1 MLKLNI
7 LKPVT
12 IVGREYDAGDSV
24 EVHKTLLHYEKKK
37 VSNGIQVLLDAG
49 LIEAVSGKDDTYKV
63 KGDIVVNVL
72 GLEFKKDAEFV
83 APKVFDYVDEVDYP
97 KWIAR
102 GVTDG
107 LWSLDDGV
115 VHVTGVTL
123 NESTKT
129 LEVGDTFT
137 LIATVL
143 PENAADKTGAWS
155 LDGTVTD
162 DGEFISNGIV
172 SVEKSSGQVTANAA
186 GNAVATFTTTDS
198 GKKASSTITVNIKV
212 IVPTSVSMSPAS
224 PTTTVGGTV
233 KLSVSITPANSTDKT
248 GVWTSATPAVATV
261 AQDGTVTG
269 VSEGTSEITFTTN
282 SGSKTAKRTVT
293 VGPAA

>member
-24 EVHKTLLHYEKKK
+24 EVHKTLLHFEKKK
-37 VSNGIQVLLDAG
+37 IANGIKALLDAG
-49 LIEAVSGKDDTYKV
+49 RIEAVSGKDDTYKV

-83 APKVFDYVDEVDYP
+83 APKVFDYVDEVGYP

-102 GVTDG
+102 GLEDG
-107 LWSLDDGV
+107 LWTYEDANQLSAAISP
-115 VHVTGVTL
+115 TTF
-123 NESTKT
+123 SI
-129 LEVGDTFT
+129 EVGATDTVSVT
-137 LIATVL
+137 
-143 PENAADKTGAWS
+143 
-155 LDGTVTD
+155 GTVTP
-162 DGEFISNGIV
+162 
-172 SVEKSSGQVTANAA
+172 
-186 GNAVATFTTTDS
+186 
-198 GKKASSTITVNIKV
+198 KAII
-212 IVPTSVSMSPAS
+212 PTSVSMSPAS

-269 VSEGTSEITFTTN
+269 VAKGTSEITFTTN
-282 SGSKTAKRTVT
+282 SGAKTAKRTVT

>member
-24 EVHKTLLHYEKKK
+24 EVHKTLLHFEKKK
-37 VSNGIQVLLDAG
+37 IANGIKALLDAG
-49 LIEAVSGKDDTYKV
+49 RIEAVSGKDDTYKV

-83 APKVFDYVDEVDYP
+83 APKVFDYVDEVGYP

-102 GVTDG
+102 GLEDG
-107 LWSLDDGV
+107 LWTYEDANQLSAAIAP
-115 VHVTGVTL
+115 TTF
-123 NESTKT
+123 SI
-129 LEVGDTFT
+129 EVGAASKGELTDTVSVT
-137 LIATVL
+137 
-143 PENAADKTGAWS
+143 
-155 LDGTVTD
+155 GTVTP
-162 DGEFISNGIV
+162 
-172 SVEKSSGQVTANAA
+172 
-186 GNAVATFTTTDS
+186 
-198 GKKASSTITVNIKV
+198 KV
-212 IVPTSVSMSPAS
+212 IIPTSVSMSPAS

-269 VSEGTSEITFTTN
+269 VAEGTSEITFTTN
-282 SGSKTAKRTVT
+282 SGAKTAKRTVT

>member
-12 IVGREYDAGDSV
+12 IIGREYDAGDSV

-37 VSNGIQVLLDAG
+37 VSNGVKVLLDAG

-115 VHVTGVTL
+115 IHVTGVTMSDASI
-123 NESTKT
+123 NVDVGATKQ
-129 LEVGDTFT
+129 LSV
-137 LIATVL
+137 TVA
-143 PENAADKTGAWS
+143 PAEAADKTGVWAS
-155 LDGTVTD
+155 SDTAVATVDQT
-162 DGEFISNGIV
+162 GL
-172 SVEKSSGQVTANAA
+172 VTGVAA
-186 GNAVATFTTTDS
+186 GNANITFTTTDG
-198 GKKASSTITVNIKV
+198 GKVGTTAAVIAVAV

-233 KLSVSITPANSTDKT
+233 KLTVAITPANSTDKT

-282 SGSKTAKRTVT
+282 SGAKTAKRTVT
-293 VGPAA
+293 ITAA

>member
-37 VSNGIQVLLDAG
+37 IANGIKALLDAG
-49 LIEAVSGKDDTYKV
+49 RIEAVSGKDDTYKV

-83 APKVFDYVDEVDYP
+83 APKVFDYVDEVGYP

-102 GVTDG
+102 GLEDG
-107 LWSLDDGV
+107 LWTYEDANQLSAAIDP
-115 VHVTGVTL
+115 TTF
-123 NESTKT
+123 SI
-129 LEVGDTFT
+129 EVGATDTVSVT
-137 LIATVL
+137 R
-143 PENAADKTGAWS
+143 
-155 LDGTVTD
+155 TVTP
-162 DGEFISNGIV
+162 
-172 SVEKSSGQVTANAA
+172 
-186 GNAVATFTTTDS
+186 
-198 GKKASSTITVNIKV
+198 KV
-212 IVPTSVSMSPAS
+212 IIPTSVSMSPAS

-261 AQDGTVTG
+261 AKDGTVTG
-269 VSEGTSEITFTTN
+269 VAEGTSEITFTTN
-282 SGSKTAKRTVT
+282 SGAKTAKRTVT

>member
-24 EVHKTLLHYEKKK
+24 EVHKTLLHFEKKK
-37 VSNGIQVLLDAG
+37 IANGIKALLDAG
-49 LIEAVSGKDDTYKV
+49 RIEAVSGKDDTYKV

-83 APKVFDYVDEVDYP
+83 APKVFDYVDEVGYP

-102 GVTDG
+102 GLEDG
-107 LWSLDDGV
+107 LWTYEDANQLSV
-115 VHVTGVTL
+115 AIAPTTF
-123 NESTKT
+123 SI
-129 LEVGDTFT
+129 EVGATDTVSVT
-137 LIATVL
+137 
-143 PENAADKTGAWS
+143 
-155 LDGTVTD
+155 GTVTP
-162 DGEFISNGIV
+162 
-172 SVEKSSGQVTANAA
+172 
-186 GNAVATFTTTDS
+186 
-198 GKKASSTITVNIKV
+198 KAII
-212 IVPTSVSMSPAS
+212 PTSVSISPAS

-269 VSEGTSEITFTTN
+269 VAKGTSEITFTTN
-282 SGSKTAKRTVT
+282 SGAKTAKRTVT

>member
-37 VSNGIQVLLDAG
+37 IANGIKALLDAG
-49 LIEAVSGKDDTYKV
+49 RIEAVSGKDDTYKV

-83 APKVFDYVDEVDYP
+83 APKVFDYVDEVGYP

-102 GVTDG
+102 GLEDG
-107 LWSLDDGV
+107 LWTYEDANQLSAAIAPI
-115 VHVTGVTL
+115 TF
-123 NESTKT
+123 SI
-129 LEVGDTFT
+129 EVGATDTVSVT
-137 LIATVL
+137 
-143 PENAADKTGAWS
+143 
-155 LDGTVTD
+155 GTVTP
-162 DGEFISNGIV
+162 
-172 SVEKSSGQVTANAA
+172 
-186 GNAVATFTTTDS
+186 
-198 GKKASSTITVNIKV
+198 KAII
-212 IVPTSVSMSPAS
+212 PTSVSMSPAS

-269 VSEGTSEITFTTN
+269 VAEGTSEITFTTN
-282 SGSKTAKRTVT
+282 SGAKTAKRTVT

>member
-37 VSNGIQVLLDAG
+37 IANGIKALLDAG
-49 LIEAVSGKDDTYKV
+49 RIEAVSGKDDTYKV

-83 APKVFDYVDEVDYP
+83 APKVFDYVDEVGYP

-102 GVTDG
+102 GLEDG
-107 LWSLDDGV
+107 LWTYEDANQLSAAIDP
-115 VHVTGVTL
+115 TPF
-123 NESTKT
+123 SI
-129 LEVGDTFT
+129 EVGATDTVSVT
-137 LIATVL
+137 
-143 PENAADKTGAWS
+143 
-155 LDGTVTD
+155 GTVTP
-162 DGEFISNGIV
+162 
-172 SVEKSSGQVTANAA
+172 
-186 GNAVATFTTTDS
+186 
-198 GKKASSTITVNIKV
+198 KV
-212 IVPTSVSMSPAS
+212 IIPTSVSMSPAS

-261 AQDGTVTG
+261 AKDGTVTG
-269 VSEGTSEITFTTN
+269 VAEGTSEITFTTN
-282 SGSKTAKRTVT
+282 SGAKTAKRTVT

>member
-37 VSNGIQVLLDAG
+37 IANGIKALLDAG
-49 LIEAVSGKDDTYKV
+49 RIEAVSGKDDTYKV

-83 APKVFDYVDEVDYP
+83 APKVFDYVDEVGYP

-102 GVTDG
+102 GLEDG
-107 LWSLDDGV
+107 LWTYEDANQLSADIAP
-115 VHVTGVTL
+115 TTF
-123 NESTKT
+123 SI
-129 LEVGDTFT
+129 EVGATDTVSVT
-137 LIATVL
+137 
-143 PENAADKTGAWS
+143 
-155 LDGTVTD
+155 GTVTP
-162 DGEFISNGIV
+162 
-172 SVEKSSGQVTANAA
+172 
-186 GNAVATFTTTDS
+186 
-198 GKKASSTITVNIKV
+198 KAII
-212 IVPTSVSMSPAS
+212 PTSVSMSPAS

-269 VSEGTSEITFTTN
+269 VAEGTSGITFTTN
-282 SGSKTAKRTVT
+282 SGAKTAKRTVT

>member
-37 VSNGIQVLLDAG
+37 VSNGIKVLLDAG

-83 APKVFDYVDEVDYP
+83 APKVFDYVDEVGYP

-102 GVTDG
+102 GLEDG
-107 LWSLDDGV
+107 LWTYEDANQLSAAIAPTTFSIKVGATDTV
-115 VHVTGVTL
+115 SVT
-123 NESTKT
+123 
-129 LEVGDTFT
+129 
-137 LIATVL
+137 
-143 PENAADKTGAWS
+143 
-155 LDGTVTD
+155 GTVTP
-162 DGEFISNGIV
+162 
-172 SVEKSSGQVTANAA
+172 
-186 GNAVATFTTTDS
+186 
-198 GKKASSTITVNIKV
+198 KAII
-212 IVPTSVSMSPAS
+212 PTSVSMSPAS

-269 VSEGTSEITFTTN
+269 VAEGTSGITFTTN
-282 SGSKTAKRTVT
+282 SGAKTAKRTVT

>member
-37 VSNGIQVLLDAG
+37 VSNGVKVLLDAG
-49 LIEAVSGKDDTYKV
+49 LIEVVSGKDDTYKV

-115 VHVTGVTL
+115 IHVTGVTMSDASI
-123 NESTKT
+123 NVDVGATKQ
-129 LEVGDTFT
+129 LSV
-137 LIATVL
+137 TVA
-143 PENAADKTGAWS
+143 PAEAADKTGVWAS
-155 LDGTVTD
+155 SNTAVATVDQT
-162 DGEFISNGIV
+162 G
-172 SVEKSSGQVTANAA
+172 KVTGVAA
-186 GNAVATFTTTDS
+186 GNADITFTTTDG
-198 GKKASSTITVNIKV
+198 GKVGTTAAVIAVAV

-269 VSEGTSEITFTTN
+269 VAEGTSEITFTTN
-282 SGSKTAKRTVT
+282 SGAKTAKRTVT

>member
-24 EVHKTLLHYEKKK
+24 EVHKTLLHFEKKK
-37 VSNGIQVLLDAG
+37 IANGIKALLDAG
-49 LIEAVSGKDDTYKV
+49 RIEAVSGKDDTYKV

-83 APKVFDYVDEVDYP
+83 APKVFDYVDEVGYP

-107 LWSLDDGV
+107 LWTYEDTNQLSA
-115 VHVTGVTL
+115 TIAPTTF
-123 NESTKT
+123 SI
-129 LEVGDTFT
+129 EVGATQQLTATTTPDGATIAWSSSDEA
-137 LIATVL
+137 IATVD
-143 PENAADKTGAWS
+143 ENGLVTAVAEGSVTISILASKGELTDTVS
-155 LDGTVTD
+155 VTGTVTP
-162 DGEFISNGIV
+162 
-172 SVEKSSGQVTANAA
+172 
-186 GNAVATFTTTDS
+186 
-198 GKKASSTITVNIKV
+198 KAII
-212 IVPTSVSMSPAS
+212 PTSVSMSPAS

-269 VSEGTSEITFTTN
+269 VAEGTSEITFTAN
-282 SGSKTAKRTVT
+282 SGAKTAKRTVT

>member
-37 VSNGIQVLLDAG
+37 IANGIKALLDAG

-83 APKVFDYVDEVDYP
+83 APKVFDYVDEVGYP

-102 GVTDG
+102 GLEDG
-107 LWSLDDGV
+107 LWTYEDANQLSAAI
-115 VHVTGVTL
+115 TPTTF
-123 NESTKT
+123 SI
-129 LEVGDTFT
+129 EVGATDTVSVT
-137 LIATVL
+137 
-143 PENAADKTGAWS
+143 
-155 LDGTVTD
+155 GTVTP
-162 DGEFISNGIV
+162 
-172 SVEKSSGQVTANAA
+172 
-186 GNAVATFTTTDS
+186 
-198 GKKASSTITVNIKV
+198 KV
-212 IVPTSVSMSPAS
+212 IIPTSVSMSPAS

-269 VSEGTSEITFTTN
+269 VAEGTSVITFTTN
-282 SGSKTAKRTVT
+282 SGAKTAKRTVT

>member
-37 VSNGIQVLLDAG
+37 IANGIKALLDAG
-49 LIEAVSGKDDTYKV
+49 RIEAVSGKDDTYKV

-83 APKVFDYVDEVDYP
+83 APKVFDYVDEVGYP

-102 GVTDG
+102 GLEDG
-107 LWSLDDGV
+107 LWTYEDANQLSAAIAPTAFSIKVGATDTV
-115 VHVTGVTL
+115 SVT
-123 NESTKT
+123 
-129 LEVGDTFT
+129 
-137 LIATVL
+137 
-143 PENAADKTGAWS
+143 
-155 LDGTVTD
+155 GTVTP
-162 DGEFISNGIV
+162 
-172 SVEKSSGQVTANAA
+172 
-186 GNAVATFTTTDS
+186 
-198 GKKASSTITVNIKV
+198 KAII
-212 IVPTSVSMSPAS
+212 PTSVSMSPAS
-224 PTTTVGGTV
+224 PTTTVGRTV

-261 AQDGTVTG
+261 AKDGTVTG
-269 VSEGTSEITFTTN
+269 VAEGTSEITFTTN
-282 SGSKTAKRTVT
+282 SGAKTAKRTVT

>member
-37 VSNGIQVLLDAG
+37 IANGIKALLDAG
-49 LIEAVSGKDDTYKV
+49 RIEAVSGKDDTYKV

-83 APKVFDYVDEVDYP
+83 APKVFDYVDEVGYP

-102 GVTDG
+102 GLEDG
-107 LWSLDDGV
+107 LWTYEDANQLSAVAEGS
-115 VHVTGVTL
+115 VTISTLASKGELTDTVSVT
-123 NESTKT
+123 
-129 LEVGDTFT
+129 
-137 LIATVL
+137 
-143 PENAADKTGAWS
+143 
-155 LDGTVTD
+155 GTVTP
-162 DGEFISNGIV
+162 
-172 SVEKSSGQVTANAA
+172 
-186 GNAVATFTTTDS
+186 
-198 GKKASSTITVNIKV
+198 KAII
-212 IVPTSVSMSPAS
+212 PTSVSMSPAS

-261 AQDGTVTG
+261 ARDGTVTG
-269 VSEGTSEITFTTN
+269 VAEGTSEITFTTN
-282 SGSKTAKRTVT
+282 SGAKTAKRTVT

>member
-37 VSNGIQVLLDAG
+37 VSNGITVLLDAG

-115 VHVTGVTL
+115 IHVTGVTMSDASI
-123 NESTKT
+123 NVDVGATKQ
-129 LEVGDTFT
+129 LSV
-137 LIATVL
+137 TVA
-143 PENAADKTGAWS
+143 PAEAADKTGVWAS
-155 LDGTVTD
+155 SDPAVATVDQT
-162 DGEFISNGIV
+162 GL
-172 SVEKSSGQVTANAA
+172 VTGVAA
-186 GNAVATFTTTDS
+186 GNANITFTTTDG
-198 GKKASSTITVNIKV
+198 GKVGTTAAVIAVAV

-224 PTTTVGGTV
+224 PTVVVGSTV

-269 VSEGTSEITFTTN
+269 VAEGTSEITFTTN
-282 SGSKTAKRTVT
+282 SGAKTAKRTVT
-293 VGPAA
+293 VTAA

>member
-37 VSNGIQVLLDAG
+37 VSNGIKVLLDAG

-102 GVTDG
+102 GLEDG
-107 LWSLDDGV
+107 LWTYEDANQLSAAIAP
-115 VHVTGVTL
+115 TTF
-123 NESTKT
+123 SI
-129 LEVGDTFT
+129 EVGATDTVSVT
-137 LIATVL
+137 
-143 PENAADKTGAWS
+143 
-155 LDGTVTD
+155 GTVTP
-162 DGEFISNGIV
+162 
-172 SVEKSSGQVTANAA
+172 
-186 GNAVATFTTTDS
+186 
-198 GKKASSTITVNIKV
+198 KAII
-212 IVPTSVSMSPAS
+212 PTSVSMSPAS

-269 VSEGTSEITFTTN
+269 VAKGTSGITFTTN
-282 SGSKTAKRTVT
+282 SGAKTAKRTVT

>member
-37 VSNGIQVLLDAG
+37 VSNGIQVLLDAS

-72 GLEFKKDAEFV
+72 GLEFKKNAEFV

-115 VHVTGVTL
+115 IHVTGVTMSDASI
-123 NESTKT
+123 NVDVGATKQ
-129 LEVGDTFT
+129 LSV
-137 LIATVL
+137 TVA
-143 PENAADKTGAWS
+143 PAEAADKTGVWAS
-155 LDGTVTD
+155 SDPAVATVDQT
-162 DGEFISNGIV
+162 G
-172 SVEKSSGQVTANAA
+172 KVTGVAA
-186 GNAVATFTTTDS
+186 GNANITFTTTDG
-198 GKKASSTITVNIKV
+198 GKVGTTAAVIAVAV
-212 IVPTSVSMSPAS
+212 IVPTSVTMSPTS
-224 PTTTVGGTV
+224 PATTVGGTV

-282 SGSKTAKRTVT
+282 SGAKTAKRTVT

>member
-37 VSNGIQVLLDAG
+37 IANGIKALLDAG
-49 LIEAVSGKDDTYKV
+49 RIEAVSGKDDTYKV

-83 APKVFDYVDEVDYP
+83 APKVFDYVDEVGYP

-102 GVTDG
+102 GLEDG
-107 LWSLDDGV
+107 LWTYEDANQLSAAIAPTTFSIKVGATQQLTATTTPDGA
-115 VHVTGVTL
+115 TIAWSSSD
-123 NESTKT
+123 EA
-129 LEVGDTFT
+129 
-137 LIATVL
+137 IATVD
-143 PENAADKTGAWS
+143 ENGLVTAVAEGSVTISILASKGELTDTVS
-155 LDGTVTD
+155 VTGTVTP
-162 DGEFISNGIV
+162 
-172 SVEKSSGQVTANAA
+172 
-186 GNAVATFTTTDS
+186 
-198 GKKASSTITVNIKV
+198 KV
-212 IVPTSVSMSPAS
+212 IIPTSVSMSPAS

-269 VSEGTSEITFTTN
+269 VAEGTSEITFTTN
-282 SGSKTAKRTVT
+282 SGAKTAKRTVT

>member
-37 VSNGIQVLLDAG
+37 IANGIKALLDAG
-49 LIEAVSGKDDTYKV
+49 RIEAVSGKDDTYKV

-72 GLEFKKDAEFV
+72 GLEFKKNAEFV

-102 GVTDG
+102 GLEDG
-107 LWSLDDGV
+107 LWTYEDANQLSAAIAPTTFSIKVGATDTV
-115 VHVTGVTL
+115 SVT
-123 NESTKT
+123 
-129 LEVGDTFT
+129 
-137 LIATVL
+137 
-143 PENAADKTGAWS
+143 
-155 LDGTVTD
+155 GTVTP
-162 DGEFISNGIV
+162 
-172 SVEKSSGQVTANAA
+172 
-186 GNAVATFTTTDS
+186 
-198 GKKASSTITVNIKV
+198 KAII
-212 IVPTSVSMSPAS
+212 PTSVSMSPAS

-261 AQDGTVTG
+261 ARDGTVTG
-269 VSEGTSEITFTTN
+269 VAEGTSEITFTTN
-282 SGSKTAKRTVT
+282 SGAKTAKRTVT

>member
-37 VSNGIQVLLDAG
+37 IANGIKALLDAG
-49 LIEAVSGKDDTYKV
+49 RIEAVSGKDDTYKV

-83 APKVFDYVDEVDYP
+83 APKVFDYVDEVGYP

-102 GVTDG
+102 GLEDG
-107 LWSLDDGV
+107 LWTYEDANQLSAVAEGS
-115 VHVTGVTL
+115 VTISILASKGELTDTVSVT
-123 NESTKT
+123 
-129 LEVGDTFT
+129 
-137 LIATVL
+137 
-143 PENAADKTGAWS
+143 
-155 LDGTVTD
+155 GTVTP
-162 DGEFISNGIV
+162 
-172 SVEKSSGQVTANAA
+172 
-186 GNAVATFTTTDS
+186 
-198 GKKASSTITVNIKV
+198 KV
-212 IVPTSVSMSPAS
+212 IIPTSVSMSPAS

-261 AQDGTVTG
+261 AKDGTVTG
-269 VSEGTSEITFTTN
+269 VAEGTSGITFTTN
-282 SGSKTAKRTVT
+282 SGAKTAKRTVT

>member
-37 VSNGIQVLLDAG
+37 IANGIKALLDAG
-49 LIEAVSGKDDTYKV
+49 RIEAVSGKDDTYKV

-72 GLEFKKDAEFV
+72 GLEFKKNAEFV
-83 APKVFDYVDEVDYP
+83 APKVFDYVDEVGYP

-102 GVTDG
+102 GLEDG
-107 LWSLDDGV
+107 LWTYEDANQLSAVAEGS
-115 VHVTGVTL
+115 VTISILASKGELTDTVSVT
-123 NESTKT
+123 
-129 LEVGDTFT
+129 
-137 LIATVL
+137 
-143 PENAADKTGAWS
+143 
-155 LDGTVTD
+155 GTVTP
-162 DGEFISNGIV
+162 
-172 SVEKSSGQVTANAA
+172 
-186 GNAVATFTTTDS
+186 
-198 GKKASSTITVNIKV
+198 KAII
-212 IVPTSVSMSPAS
+212 PTSVSMSPAS

-233 KLSVSITPANSTDKT
+233 KLTAAITPANSTDKT
-248 GVWTSATPAVATV
+248 GVWASATPAVATV

-269 VSEGTSEITFTTN
+269 VSAGTSVVSFTTN
-282 SGSKTAKRTVT
+282 SGAKTAKRTVT